1 MDYRT
6 TKAEVTLQNI
16 NYHLGLD
23 SGIDVFTKINSLNVT
38 WKVNISEKAWGIC
51 GMDVMIKDIDL
62 IIEWEIYK
70 EDINDY
76 DRTSLMCKSDLFHT
90 IAETNKFFLGTIKI
104 DPSQFAIIENLEVV
118 GGILEIE
125 EIFIDFMD
133 NEIHIL

>member
-1 MDYRT
+1 MDFKT

-23 SGIDVFTKINSLNVT
+23 LGIDVFTKIDSLKVT
-38 WKVNISEKAWGIC
+38 WKVEISEKAWGIS
-51 GMDVMIKDIDL
+51 GMDVEITGIEML
-62 IIEWEIYK
+62 IEWEIYK
-70 EDINDY
+70 EDISDH
-76 DRTSLMCKSDLFHT
+76 DKTSLMCKSDMFHT
-90 IAETNKFFLGTIKI
+90 VSETNKFFIGTIRI
-104 DPSQFAIIENLEVV
+104 DPSQFAIIENLEVM

>member
-1 MDYRT
+1 MDFKT

-23 SGIDVFTKINSLNVT
+23 SGIDVFTKINSLNIT
-38 WKVNISEKAWGIC
+38 WIVDISEKAWGIC
-51 GMDVMIKDIDL
+51 GMDVTIKDIDI

-76 DRTSLMCKSDLFHT
+76 DRTSLMCKSDMFHSV
-90 IAETNKFFLGTIKI
+90 AETNKYFIGTIRI
-104 DPSQFAIIENLEVV
+104 DASQFAIIENIEVV

-125 EIFIDFMD
+125 EVFIDFMD